1 MLPNLLCCA
10 PLLLGRPSSGP
21 RGATA
26 EAFLVGL
33 GEGEEEEDDAGD
45 SQWGENGPVFF
56 TPASNASLLS
66 VLIVGLGPGAGF

>member
-1 MLPNLLCCA
+1 MLCPA
-10 PLLLGRPSSGP
+10 SSGSTEQ
-21 RGATA
+21 RSKGRNRRSLL
-26 EAFLVGL
+26 LVGL
-33 GEGEEEEDDAGD
+33 GEGEEEEEKDDAGA

>member
-1 MLPNLLCCA
+1 MLCPA
-10 PLLLGRPSSGP
+10 SSGSTEQ
-21 RGATA
+21 RSKGRNRRSLL
-26 EAFLVGL
+26 LVGL

-66 VLIVGLGPGAGF
+66 VLILGLGPGAGF

>member
-1 MLPNLLCCA
+1 MLCPT
-10 PLLLGRPSSGP
+10 SSGSTEQ
-21 RGATA
+21 RSKGRNRRS
-26 EAFLVGL
+26 LLRVGL
-33 GEGEEEEDDAGD
+33 GEGKEEKDDAGA